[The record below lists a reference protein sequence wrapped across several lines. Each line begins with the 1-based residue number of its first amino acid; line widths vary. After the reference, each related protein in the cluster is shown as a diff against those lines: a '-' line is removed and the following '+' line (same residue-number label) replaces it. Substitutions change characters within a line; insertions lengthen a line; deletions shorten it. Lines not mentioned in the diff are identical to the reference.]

1 MEATSA
7 VPFLRTRLFGQ
18 MFLQFATQG
27 AFMPILGKHMENLKF
42 SPEEQGLVFTAAGVA
57 PVVLP
62 LVAGQSIDR
71 WFAAQRVLSLCYF
84 VTGALLLIAGNTT
97 GYLPM
102 VWLSFGVA
110 MFFGPSIPLGNALC
124 FHHLTDA
131 RRDFPII
138 RLGGTLGYILAG
150 WILSAWI
157 IVYSKLY
164 ATERPIGDGLLLA
177 GVLGIANGI
186 YCLTLPHTP
195 PKSDAVDKFALGK
208 VLAMLK
214 DPSFVVL
221 SLMAFVM
228 AIFAAFYF
236 TKAGNFLPSIG
247 IPDKLLAVV
256 LSTGQVMEILT
267 MLLLPWFYRRFG
279 SKMTMGVGLAAWLIR
294 YVVFASCT
302 NVVLILAAQALHGF
316 CFAFAMAAAMIYV
329 DRICASDVR
338 GSMQSFLGWLMA
350 CGGLLGAYAA
360 GWVHGFYTKDGVS
373 DWSKIWMVPTLGFVV
388 VLVLFLV
395 GFRARDDE
403 AAAAVPAATA

>member
-1 MEATSA
+1 MEANSA
-7 VPFLRTRLFGQ
+7 VPYLRTRLFGQ

-57 PVVLP
+57 PVILP

-84 VTGALLLIAGNTT
+84 VTGGLLLIAGNTT

-102 VWLSFGVA
+102 VWLSFAVA
-110 MFFGPSIPLGNALC
+110 MFFGPSIPLGNALS
-124 FHHLTDA
+124 FHHLSDA
-131 RRDFPII
+131 RRDFPVV

-150 WILSAWI
+150 WILSGWI
-157 IVYSKLY
+157 RYVAKDR
-164 ATERPIGDGLLLA
+164 TIGDGLLLA
-177 GVLGIANGI
+177 GILGIANGI

-195 PKSDAVDKFALGK
+195 PKRDAVDKFALGK
-208 VLAMLK
+208 VLLMLK
-214 DPSFVVL
+214 DRSFVVL

-247 IPDKLLAVV
+247 IADDLLPVV

-267 MLLLPWFYRRFG
+267 MLFLPWFYRRFG
-279 SKMTMGVGLAAWLIR
+279 SKVTMGVGLAAWLIR
-294 YVVFASCT
+294 YAVFACST
-302 NVVLILAAQALHGF
+302 NVVLIIAAQALHGF

-360 GWVHGFYTKDGVS
+360 GWVHGFYTTNGVS
-373 DWSKIWMVPTLGFVV
+373 DWSKIWMVPVIGFVV
-388 VLVLFLV
+388 VTALFLV

-403 AAAAVPAATA
+403 AKAPA